1 MIYRTN
7 TRLGQ
12 PISVIGFG
20 CWSTASYNWSDA
32 STVESVRAIQTAI
45 DCGINFFDVA
55 PIYGYGDSETLLGQA
70 IKGHRNEIF
79 IATKCGLRWDEK
91 DGPARNDLSSASIQ
105 WEVEQSLKRLE
116 IETIDLYQMHWPDH
130 GTRLDETMAALQKLV
145 EQGKIR
151 HVGASNFSV
160 ADTAYADSLS
170 QVSSYQGLYNL
181 FDRNSSH
188 YCGIPLEYQT
198 ETEIIPYCAKTQT
211 AFIPYSPL
219 CQGVL
224 SGSYYRGR
232 DKDLKA
238 SDMRLTNPEI
248 TGLSLDHKLDIVDR
262 LQELAKASGHTLLEL
277 ALGWMTANE
286 AVTSIIVGSRTADY
300 ARTSAAAGGVRLSP
314 DVMAEIENIFQEAP

>member
-12 PISVIGFG
+12 PVSIIGFG
-20 CWSTASYNWSDA
+20 CWSTASYNWSEA

-55 PIYGYGDSETLLGQA
+55 PIYGYGDSEILLGQA
-70 IKGHRNEIF
+70 IKGHRNKIL

-91 DGPARNDLSSASIQ
+91 DGPARNDLSAASIQ
-105 WEVEQSLKRLE
+105 WEVEQSLRRLQV
-116 IETIDLYQMHWPDH
+116 ETIDLYQMHWPDH
-130 GTRLDETMAALQKLV
+130 GTRLDETMAALQKLID
-145 EQGKIR
+145 QGKIR
-151 HVGASNFSV
+151 HIGASNFSL
-160 ADTAYADSLS
+160 ADTVKADSLAS
-170 QVSSYQGLYNL
+170 VSSYQGLYNL

-198 ETEIIPYCAKTQT
+198 EAEIIPYCEKTKT

-224 SGSYYRGR
+224 SGRYYRGR
-232 DKDLKA
+232 DKDLQS

-248 TGLSLDHKLDIVDR
+248 IGLSLDHKLDIVER
-262 LQELAKASGHTLLEL
+262 LQVLAQGSGHTLLEL

-300 ARTSAAAGGVRLSP
+300 ARTSAAVGDLTLSQ
-314 DVMAEIENIFQEAP
+314 DVLAEIEKIFQEEI

>member
-32 STVESVRAIQTAI
+32 NTVESVRSIQTAI

-55 PIYGYGDSETLLGQA
+55 PIYGFGDSETLLGQA
-70 IKGHRNEIF
+70 IKGHRDEIF

-91 DGPARNDLSSASIQ
+91 DGPARNDLSAASIQ

-130 GTRLDETMAALQKLV
+130 GTQLDETMAALQKLI

-151 HVGASNFSV
+151 HIGASNFSL
-160 ADTAYADSLS
+160 ADTAYADSLAP
-170 QVSSYQGLYNL
+170 VSAYQGLYNL

-188 YCGIPLEYQT
+188 YCGLPLEYKT
-198 ETEIIPYCAKTQT
+198 EDEILPYCEKTRT

-224 SGSYYRGR
+224 SGRYYRGR
-232 DKDLKA
+232 DKDLNA

-248 TGLSLDHKLDIVDR
+248 TGDPLDHKLDIVEQ
-262 LQELAKASGHTLLEL
+262 LKTLAEASGHTLLEL
-277 ALGWMTANE
+277 ALGWMTAKE
-286 AVTSIIVGSRTADY
+286 SVTSIIVGSRTADY
-300 ARTSAAAGGVRLSP
+300 ARTSAAVGDIRLSQ
-314 DVMAEIENIFQEAP
+314 DVLAEIEKLF

>member
-32 STVESVRAIQTAI
+32 NTVESVRAIQTAI

-70 IKGHRNEIF
+70 IKGHRDEIF
-79 IATKCGLRWDEK
+79 IATKCGLRWEEK
-91 DGPARNDLSSASIQ
+91 DGPARNDLSAASIQ

-130 GTRLDETMAALQKLV
+130 STQLDETMAALQKLID
-145 EQGKIR
+145 QGKIR
-151 HVGASNFSV
+151 HIGASNFSL
-160 ADTAYADSLS
+160 ADTAYADSLAP
-170 QVSSYQGLYNL
+170 VSAYQGLYNL

-188 YCGIPLEYQT
+188 YCELPLEYKS
-198 ETEIIPYCAKTQT
+198 EEEILPYCEKTRT

-224 SGSYYRGR
+224 SGRYYRGR

-248 TGLSLDHKLDIVDR
+248 TGDSLDHKLDIVDQ
-262 LQELAKASGHTLLEL
+262 LKSLAEASGHTLLEL

-286 AVTSIIVGSRTADY
+286 SVTSIIVGSRTADY
-300 ARTSAAAGGVRLSP
+300 ARTSAAVGDIRLSQ
-314 DVMAEIENIFQEAP
+314 DVLAEIEKLF